1 MTDLDRC
8 LTEQRRCAGELL
20 ANPDHPERQG
30 LSLGLA
36 DWIGEEVFILLEL
49 MVD

>member
-8 LTEQRRCAGELL
+8 LSEQRRCAGELL

-30 LSLGLA
+30 LKLGLA
-36 DWIGEEVFILLEL
+36 DWALEEVFIRLENER
-49 MVD
+49 